1 MSRKILIG
9 DGNCINERFI
19 EEFVNTHDGLPILLL
34 NILDEFDP
42 NIEVK
47 RYLLY
52 DSFPDLEK
60 MDSHEIE
67 VTSKLLKEGKAKK
80 AEEFQIDYALGFLE
94 RHPKF
99 RCMVKVESQINGD
112 IKIMVNSIKEAF
124 LGDIDYF

>member
-67 VTSKLLKEGKAKK
+67 VTSKLLKEGKAKE